1 MPDRWN
7 TGLVHTVCYG
17 VRGIEGTVLEK
28 DLPEDYQRMI
38 IEGTVLKYPRT
49 TNVQHCLYLA
59 RYQMVFCESKVKCT
73 VLQYPRI

>member
-1 MPDRWN
+1 M
-7 TGLVHTVCYG
+7 HTVCYG

-49 TNVQHCLYLA
+49 T
-59 RYQMVFCESKVKCT
+59 YQCATLSLPCKISDG
-73 VLQYPRI
+73 VL